1 MILLLLQGESLTSR
15 FCEELFHVT
24 RDTEV
29 RDFKFLMELGLAKK
43 EGRGRSVRYVWI
55 VGL

>member
-1 MILLLLQGESLTSR
+1 MVLLLLKGESLTSR
-15 FCEELFHVT
+15 FCEERFHVT
-24 RDTEV
+24 RDTAV